1 MSKPEPPLRLLLD
14 TDIVINL
21 LRKRE
26 ATVDCFV
33 ELQNSGTIFL
43 LSPIVIAEIYAGA
56 FKREHRQIEAFF
68 SMCQPLVLNGEVGRV
83 AGRYSNLYRKAF
95 QGISLEDYLLAA
107 TAYQERCP
115 LWTGNRKHYPMTD
128 IEIFSN

>member
-1 MSKPEPPLRLLLD
+1 MSKPESPLRLLLD

-56 FKREHRQIEAFF
+56 FKREHRQIEEFF
-68 SMCQPLVLNGEVGRV
+68 GMCQPLVVNGEVSRV
-83 AGRYSNLYRKAF
+83 AGHYANLYRKAF

-115 LWTGNRKHYPMTD
+115 LWTGNRKHYPMND
-128 IEIFSN
+128 IELFLS

>member
-1 MSKPEPPLRLLLD
+1 MSEPEPPVRLLLD
-14 TDIVINL
+14 TDVVINL

-33 ELQNSGTIFL
+33 ELHNGGTVFL
-43 LSPIVIAEIYAGA
+43 LSPIVITEIYGGA

-68 SMCQPLVLNGEVGRV
+68 GMCQPLVLNGETGRV
-83 AGRYSNLYRKAF
+83 AGNYANLYRKAF

-115 LWTGNRKHYPMTD
+115 LWTGNRKHYPMND
-128 IEIFSN
+128 IELYLN

>member
-83 AGRYSNLYRKAF
+83 AGRDSNLYRKAF

>member
-1 MSKPEPPLRLLLD
+1 MSKPEPPVRLLLD

-33 ELQNSGTIFL
+33 ELQNSGTTFL

-68 SMCQPLVLNGEVGRV
+68 SMCQSLVLNGEVGRL
-83 AGRYSNLYRKAF
+83 AGNYSNTYRKAF

-115 LWTGNRKHYPMTD
+115 LWTGNRKHYPMND
-128 IEIFSN
+128 IELFLN

>member
-21 LRKRE
+21 LRKQE
-26 ATVDCFV
+26 AIVDCFV

-83 AGRYSNLYRKAF
+83 AGRDSNLYRKAF